1 MELSDKKY
9 VTLFQV
15 SKMSAG
21 RHYRNLILAT
31 DSSRTRIV
39 TLKA

>member
-9 VTLFQV
+9 VALFRV

-31 DSSRTRIV
+31 DSSRIV
-39 TLKA
+39 TLNT